1 VDLDIPVEIA
11 QYAEGQRIQGAYV
24 LNQVDED
31 GKQIPQ
37 YLVVLSEPK
46 DGMPYDY
53 NQARVL
59 TRNTRKHRYE
69 TAYRERNFLGF
80 FPVKVGT
87 ENFDKEGV
95 LPIFVLRVQ
104 AENGQVIERKYKLNS
119 TTVRRVAGAEDQ
131 KIATIKK
138 EEKGGKPKAR
148 RR

>member
-1 VDLDIPVEIA
+1 MTPRLAASLVMLVALAVVVAGGAP
-11 QYAEGQRIQGAYV
+11 AE
-24 LNQVDED
+24 
-31 GKQIPQ
+31 
-37 YLVVLSEPK
+37 
-46 DGMPYDY
+46 
-53 NQARVL
+53 
-59 TRNTRKHRYE
+59 
-69 TAYRERNFLGF
+69 ER
-80 FPVKVGT
+80 T